1 MVETRHEI
9 PSENTRD
16 PAGPQDEGRGP
27 DPKKSRESKKKI
39 GLSGSGGSTK
49 KKQEVEREG
58 VEPATSCM
66 LSKHSTDELHPRVCV
81 PFTTNRYG
89 SGSRTQPP
97 ATPSPPKCGQDAQ
110 ERQTVA
116 RPWRGRCICRDSACR
131 YQLCGLGPSSAA
143 SGRCTPSLAS
153 VACSTVV

>member
-1 MVETRHEI
+1 MIETQNEI
-9 PSENTRD
+9 PSEDTRD
-16 PAGPQDEGRGP
+16 PAAHRMKEEDRTQKKAGRA
-27 DPKKSRESKKKI
+27 KKNLVAMEAAEAKKQ
-39 GLSGSGGSTK
+39 
-49 KKQEVEREG
+49 QEVEREG

>member
-49 KKQEVEREG
+49 KKTRGGEG
-58 VEPATSCM
+58 
-66 LSKHSTDELHPRVCV
+66 
-81 PFTTNRYG
+81 
-89 SGSRTQPP
+89 GSRT
-97 ATPSPPKCGQDAQ
+97 
-110 ERQTVA
+110 
-116 RPWRGRCICRDSACR
+116 R
-131 YQLCGLGPSSAA
+131 YFMHAKQALY
-143 SGRCTPSLAS
+143 R
-153 VACSTVV
+153 